1 MRLPLR
7 RRLLGRVVLAALL
20 LAACAQEPA
29 HEVEAR
35 WARGER
41 PPDRL
46 VEHSTP
52 TLSDDGIEL
61 RALRCDGVAEEL
73 VYELELTN
81 PYAATLD
88 AWAFTSLDSHTDGHL
103 WGLYQFP
110 LPPGRVT
117 VTFPDVLDEDERDD
131 VVATALD
138 ETGGELVSCSVVL
151 LGIAD
156 DAEAAFVHPVITTE
170 LPAEPA
176 G

>member
-1 MRLPLR
+1 MLLR
-7 RRLLGRVVLAALL
+7 TTVLAALL
-20 LAACAQEPA
+20 LAACAQEPD

-46 VEHSTP
+46 VEQSTP
-52 TLSDDGIEL
+52 ALSEDGIEL
-61 RALRCDGVAEEL
+61 RELHCDGVDENL
-73 VYELELTN
+73 RYELELTN
-81 PYAATLD
+81 PYDATFD
-88 AWAFTSLDSHTDGHL
+88 AWGFTSLDSHTDGHL

-131 VVATALD
+131 VIATALD
-138 ETGGELVSCSVVL
+138 EVGGELVSCSVVL

-156 DAEAAFVHPVITTE
+156 HDEAAFVHPVITTE
-170 LPAEPA
+170 LPAGPA